1 MQANVQNSVAQSGMP
16 HIPLVNSTQV
26 LTTSSPILNSQ
37 VNQVNPVVSTTGV
50 DPTQVNQQVTV
61 SYAPI
66 VSALN
71 PQPAPGQRPKVTV
84 VPIYDE

>member
-37 VNQVNPVVSTTGV
+37 VNPVVSTTGV
-50 DPTQVNQQVTV
+50 DPSQVNQQVTV

-66 VSALN
+66 VSALK
-71 PQPAPGQRPKVTV
+71 PQPVPGQRPKVTV

>member
-37 VNQVNPVVSTTGV
+37 VNPVVSTTGV

-66 VSALN
+66 VSALK

>member
-37 VNQVNPVVSTTGV
+37 VNPVVSTTGV
-50 DPTQVNQQVTV
+50 DPSQVNQQVTV

-66 VSALN
+66 VSALK